1 MKTHLAPFAALLFVT
16 ACASTNTTNAPPG
29 AGTHL
34 SAAQQD
40 EVAKVEDKQAAEHR
54 AKFDPKAVALRENC
68 TPGGP
73 GQRNTD
79 GLGECWTS
87 RINPTDAQL
96 EEARV
101 HERNAAQH
109 RAASQAL
116 RDAEARACAGVSE
129 HDRDVSPFAHRS
141 DILRVTQTP
150 KGAIVVFQ
158 KLPTM
163 TAAGLQKVVD
173 CHLARNDALAHN
185 VPWMLYCPLVPR
197 DVSAKV
203 TELPDGFAVDIQT
216 PDADAVREVKYRVGE
231 LITPH

>member
-1 MKTHLAPFAALLFVT
+1 MKTHLASLVALSLVT
-16 ACASTNTTNAPPG
+16 ACASTTTTGPG

-40 EVAKVEDKQAAEHR
+40 EVAKVEERQASEHR
-54 AKFDPKAVALRENC
+54 AKFDSKAVTLKELC

-73 GQRNTD
+73 GQRTGD

-87 RINPTDAQL
+87 RINPTQAQL
-96 EEARV
+96 DEART
-101 HERNAAQH
+101 HERNASEH
-109 RAASQAL
+109 RAASAAL
-116 RDAEARACAGVSE
+116 RNAEARACAGLSE

-141 DILRVTQTP
+141 DIVRVTQMP
-150 KGAIVVFQ
+150 KGAIVVFR
-158 KLPTM
+158 KVPTM
-163 TAAGLQKVVD
+163 TADGLQRVVD

-197 DVSAKV
+197 DVAAKV
-203 TELPDGFAVDIQT
+203 TDIPDGFAVTIET
-216 PDADAVREVKYRVGE
+216 PDADAAREVKYRVGE